1 MHPVVLVTVGT
12 NDNNQKMLLLL
23 SQNLKGASGWPLFD
37 GHKAVKSNK
46 NADNKS

>member
-12 NDNNQKMLLLL
+12 NDNQKMPLLLG
-23 SQNLKGASGWPLFD
+23 QNLKGASGWPLFD